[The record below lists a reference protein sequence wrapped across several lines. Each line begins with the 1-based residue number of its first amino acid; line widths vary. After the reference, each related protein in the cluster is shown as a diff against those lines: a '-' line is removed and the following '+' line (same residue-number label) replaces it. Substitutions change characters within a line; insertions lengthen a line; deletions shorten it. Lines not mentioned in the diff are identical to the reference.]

1 MPVAGCHGRFRKG
14 KIAAV
19 DVRSKQRVQIA
30 AAAGV
35 AVVLGIL
42 IARGILARTP
52 YKIDPAL
59 LSNWTLAAAPPG
71 NRAVVEA
78 KPPSRLLDELFRQVS
93 RRTNH
98 QLVPAERAAVP
109 LVLADEYSDSLQG
122 ALSVQDIIS
131 VGEGVGLDT
140 ARFEPVCIAERHR
153 ENGDE
158 LYFAVFDAPLFDQF
172 RYALTPLFPEQAGA
186 GVYYPPAVRLIL
198 AVAATSKD
206 FDGWWPI
213 GVNPQD
219 DCSVSLR
226 AD

>member
-1 MPVAGCHGRFRKG
+1 MDDRAKRRLMF
-14 KIAAV
+14 
-19 DVRSKQRVQIA
+19 A
-30 AAAGV
+30 AAAGA

-42 IARGILARTP
+42 ITRGILARTP
-52 YKIDPAL
+52 YKIDAAL
-59 LSNWTLAAAPPG
+59 LSGWTLEPAPPG
-71 NRAVVEA
+71 TAAVVEA
-78 KPPSRLLDELFRQVS
+78 KPPARLLEELFRQVS

-98 QLVPAERAAVP
+98 TLVAPDRAAVP
-109 LVLADEYSDSLQG
+109 LVLVDEYADSLQG
-122 ALSVQDIIS
+122 ALSIQDIVN

-172 RYALTPLFPEQAGA
+172 RFELTPLFPEQAGS
-186 GVYYPPAVRLIL
+186 GVYYPPAVRLIM

-206 FDGWWPI
+206 FNRWWPI
-213 GVNPQD
+213 GVNPQA

-226 AD
+226 SS